1 MRRQFLDTG
10 RLVNHAQTTQ
20 PLLGGEPASCDA
32 VAQQLAQLATANT
45 WTPPPRFIDKRFST
59 YDIDQHIPGQAEAV
73 AAVQAFATQA
83 RRRGV
88 TDWLRRRH
96 KQPRGCYLDGD
107 FGVGKTHL
115 LAASWHAAPGSK
127 TYASFAEAI
136 NLAVRLGPQVA
147 IDNLAA
153 DLVCIDEFEL
163 DDPSNTRLADLLCAG
178 LSDRGCRLL
187 VTSNTV
193 PGELGAGR
201 LFVDQF
207 RAQLV
212 RISTLFTDIHVPG
225 NDYRR
230 THGGGGSGKPARWS
244 ADFIPQ
250 PRPRQLII
258 SAAQLDEVLVRTP
271 LTHLR
276 HLHHLIDELCIL
288 DLNTFPEQL
297 RALRFVHCIDRCY
310 DACIRISARAH
321 CPIDAIFHPEYR
333 DWAFAKK
340 YRRCQSRLQEACRE

>member
-1 MRRQFLDTG
+1 MRRHQLDPGCPVTASPAA
-10 RLVNHAQTTQ
+10 RLGHSPVD
-20 PLLGGEPASCDA
+20 LDA
-32 VAQQLAQLATANT
+32 FSAQLASYASSNS
-45 WTPPPRFIDKRFST
+45 WTPPPRFVDKRFST
-59 YDIDQHIPGQAEAV
+59 YRIDPHIPGQAEAV
-73 AAVQAFATQA
+73 AAVQAFAAQA

-88 TDWLRRRH
+88 TDWLRRRRKH
-96 KQPRGCYLDGD
+96 PRGCYLDGD

-136 NLAVRLGPQVA
+136 HLAIRLGPQAA
-147 IDNLAA
+147 IESLAA

-163 DDPSNTRLADLLCAG
+163 DDPSNTRLADLLCDG
-178 LSDRGCRLL
+178 LSNRGCRLL

-212 RISTLFTDIHVPG
+212 RISSIFTDIHVPG

-230 THGGGGSGKPARWS
+230 SHGGESGAHPLRWHS
-244 ADFIPQ
+244 DFTPQ
-250 PRPRQLII
+250 AGDRSLII
-258 SAAQLDEVLVRTP
+258 SAAQLDQLLMHTP

-288 DLNTFPEQL
+288 DLDTFPEQL
-297 RALRFVHCIDRCY
+297 SALRFVHCIDRCY

-321 CPIDAIFHPEYR
+321 CAIDEVFHPEYR
-333 DWAFAKK
+333 NWAFAKK